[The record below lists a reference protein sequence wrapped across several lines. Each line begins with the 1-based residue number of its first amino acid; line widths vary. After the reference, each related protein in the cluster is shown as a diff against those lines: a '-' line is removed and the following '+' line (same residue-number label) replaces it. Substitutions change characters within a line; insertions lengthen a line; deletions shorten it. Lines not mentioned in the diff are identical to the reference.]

1 MNTSQ
6 LHACAIAGYCEL
18 HACAIAGIIPGYAE
32 AGYADLQAISNSNGE
47 RYFINTTNGE
57 SQCDSPGAS

>member
-6 LHACAIAGYCEL
+6 LHVCDRWVCEV